1 MLANE
6 HTVRAI
12 RNLMSSKGYVEI
24 PSHGV
29 SMFPLIRTG
38 NICRFEPFTESGL
51 RIGDILLYVSDK
63 GVLVGHRYYRQM
75 ADGRETLY
83 ICKGDSQDYD
93 DPPLR
98 REQLIGKLVL
108 IRKKRL
114 ELRVDGV
121 LLAGW
126 SRMMVRLPLLST
138 GIHWYLRAAR
148 KLRGMKAVT

>member
-1 MLANE
+1 MLA
-6 HTVRAI
+6 
-12 RNLMSSKGYVEI
+12 SKGYVDI

-38 NICRFEPFTESGL
+38 NICRFEPFSAERL
-51 RIGDILLYVSDK
+51 QAGDILLYLSDK
-63 GVLVGHRYYRQM
+63 GVLVGHRYCRQTREN
-75 ADGRETLY
+75 GRTLF

-93 DPPLR
+93 DPPLTS
-98 REQLIGKLVL
+98 EQLLGRLVS
-108 IRKKRL
+108 IRKGRV
-114 ELRVDGV
+114 ELRADGL

-126 SRMMVRLPLLST
+126 GKIIIRLPLLST